1 MEEIVFTS
9 GQSVNDI
16 QCIAITILDDSN
28 VLENAELFI
37 VSVSSADLFVVVLPS
52 QANTVININE
62 DPLDGSLV

>member
-28 VLENAELFI
+28 VLENAESLM
-37 VSVSSADLFVVVLPS
+37 VSVSSADLFVIVLS
-52 QANTVININE
+52 LQANIVININE